1 MKEKSLK
8 VMTIL
13 GTRPEIIRLSGIISL
28 LDQYTCHI
36 LVHTGQNYD
45 YELNEVFFKDLNLR
59 KPDYFLNV
67 NTTTLGNVLGDTLI
81 KSEEIMIKEKP
92 DAVLILGDTNSS
104 IAVIMAKRLK
114 IPIYHMEAG
123 NRGFDLN
130 VPEEIN
136 RKIVDHTSD
145 FNLAYNDHARRH
157 LLAEGIPHR
166 RIYLTGSPLY
176 EVLVNNKEKID
187 ASTILRQNKL
197 RRNNYFVMSI
207 HREENVDNPVHLE
220 KICHIINAIAEKYN
234 KPVIISTHP
243 RTRKRLDSFTKKIEF
258 HPQVRFFKPF
268 GFFDYVN
275 LQKHALCTISDSG
288 TISEESAILRFPAI
302 TIRNSIER
310 PEALDAGTI
319 LLTGLDTDT
328 VLSSIKLVMDEHNLE
343 IEKKIPAEYQIADTS
358 WRVVK
363 LILGTAKLSNQ
374 WSGINP
380 K

>member
-1 MKEKSLK
+1 MIEKSLK
-8 VMTIL
+8 VMTII
-13 GTRPEIIRLSGIISL
+13 GTRPEIIRLSKIISL
-28 LDQYTCHI
+28 LDEYTCHI

-67 NTTTLGNVLGDTLI
+67 NTTSLGNVLGDTII

-104 IAVIMAKRLK
+104 MAVIIAKRLR

-176 EVLVNNKEKID
+176 EVLLNNKEKID

-197 RRNNYFVMSI
+197 KKKNYFVMSI

-220 KICHIINAIAEKYN
+220 KICHIINEIAEKYN

-243 RTRKRLDSFTKKIEF
+243 RTRKRLDSFTKKIKF
-258 HPQVRFFKPF
+258 HPEVRFFKPF
-268 GFFDYVN
+268 GFFDYVK
-275 LQKHALCTISDSG
+275 LQQNALCTISDSG
-288 TISEESAILRFPAI
+288 TISEESAILSFPAI

-319 LLTGLDTDT
+319 LLTGLDVDT
-328 VLSSIKLVMDEHNLE
+328 VLCSMKLVMDEHNLG
-343 IEKKIPAEYQIADTS
+343 IEKKTPAEYQIADTS